1 MGNLCCQDMAI
12 GLVIFNP
19 AKSIK
24 IIENYY
30 EMIKQFEKFN
40 LPFYTLELVYD
51 GKPQI
56 CEAYHIYG
64 KSVMFHKENLC
75 RILETK
81 IPPKYKKIVFLDAD
95 IIFDRSDWYLKTSIA
110 LDYFNIVQPFEKC
123 YWLDSKKRIMLE
135 RETVLKMTSKKWDYN
150 YHPGFAWAFQR
161 EWYKKIGFF
170 DYAVTGSGDTLSAI
184 KWLNKEVP
192 KNYTSLPYPLKNEF
206 SKFCLEK
213 PTISF
218 IPGIVRHLFH
228 GSLKNRKYVERHE
241 ILNVKE
247 DILDLIYKNSENL
260 FQWKNPEMSIKLKN
274 YFISRNDDD
283 KDTIVTS

>member
-40 LPFYTLELVYD
+40 LPFFTLELVYD

-81 IPPKYKKIVFLDAD
+81 IPQKFKKIAFLDAD
-95 IIFDRSDWYLKTSIA
+95 VLFDDSDWYLKTSMA
-110 LDYFNIVQPFEKC
+110 LDY
-123 YWLDSKKRIMLE
+123 
-135 RETVLKMTSKKWDYN
+135 
-150 YHPGFAWAFQR
+150 
-161 EWYKKIGFF
+161 
-170 DYAVTGSGDTLSAI
+170 
-184 KWLNKEVP
+184 
-192 KNYTSLPYPLKNEF
+192 
-206 SKFCLEK
+206 
-213 PTISF
+213 
-218 IPGIVRHLFH
+218 
-228 GSLKNRKYVERHE
+228 
-241 ILNVKE
+241 
-247 DILDLIYKNSENL
+247 
-260 FQWKNPEMSIKLKN
+260 
-274 YFISRNDDD
+274 
-283 KDTIVTS
+283 